1 MLRRLRRSRRAKHR
15 LGATGLVHC
24 VEHPGVAMILAAQ
37 YSDRK
42 RVPWE
47 AVRRLHQEHP
57 QVLERIQFPAAA

>member
-1 MLRRLRRSRRAKHR
+1 MLRRLRRSKSKHR

-42 RVPWE
+42 RVPWAE
-47 AVRRLHQEHP
+47 VRQLHRDFP
-57 QVLERIQFPAAA
+57 RVLEPLGLKAA